1 MIDWIQS
8 NYIVVLI
15 IVLSLWLWSFFLGFD
30 PDESSCLILLHSE
43 ECPTPTYLKNQV
55 LCMAS
60 VDRLNTKA
68 MLLGRHFNVQ
78 PNTLCVTC
86 TSTIEE
92 DIDHLFFF
100 CPFAISCWN
109 KLGIQW
115 SVPMNTC
122 DRILLRAQH
131 SSIPFFMEVF
141 FIYSSLGDL
150 EHEKLKDLR

>member
-1 MIDWIQS
+1 MDELLNLQQELVTIPYNADLKDTWSFIWGSPVYTSIRYYKMVFQHLQVS
-8 NYIVVLI
+8 RICRK
-15 IVLSLWLWSFFLGFD
+15 LWSSKCTQRIKFFAW
-30 PDESSCLILLHSE
+30 LL
-43 ECPTPTYLKNQV
+43 L
-55 LCMAS
+55 

-68 MLLGRHFNVQ
+68 MLLRRHFHVQ
-78 PNTLCVTC
+78 PNTLCVMC

-141 FIYSSLGDL
+141 FYI
-150 EHEKLKDLR
+150 